1 MRVGRNGAGKTDTL
15 RHIVVV
21 VASWKYFFL
30 LLSDD
35 RYEGMNQ
42 RMGGM
47 RMDDRYERGY
57 NDAR

>member
-1 MRVGRNGAGKTDTL
+1 MVRGRHTL
-15 RHIVVV
+15 RRIVV

-35 RYEGMNQ
+35 RYEDMNQ